1 MTDINK
7 YSLKDMFKGWFVGNF
22 NPSLFK
28 TNDVEVG
35 VKRYKKDD
43 YESEHFHKIA
53 TEITVIIEGSVLMN
67 DTTYKKDDILVINPG
82 YKTDFLALEDT
93 ITAVVKIPGASD
105 DKYST

>member
-1 MTDINK
+1 
-7 YSLKDMFKGWFVGNF
+7 
-22 NPSLFK
+22 
-28 TNDVEVG
+28 
-35 VKRYKKDD
+35 
-43 YESEHFHKIA
+43 
-53 TEITVIIEGSVLMN
+53 MN